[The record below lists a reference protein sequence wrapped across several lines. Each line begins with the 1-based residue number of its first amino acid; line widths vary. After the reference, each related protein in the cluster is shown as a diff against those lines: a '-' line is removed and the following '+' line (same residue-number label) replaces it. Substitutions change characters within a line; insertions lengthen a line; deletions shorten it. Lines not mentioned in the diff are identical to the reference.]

1 MVQDGQTE
9 LLVGNAPEA
18 WLEALT
24 RLVEGL
30 RLRGRIGQAARRELQ
45 RRYDLQ
51 RFHKT
56 WLEHIEQAMTTQAL
70 PVLSGYSR
78 S

>member
-9 LLVGNAPEA
+9 LLVDNAPEA

-45 RRYDLQ
+45 Q
-51 RFHKT
+51 RFHET